1 MIAGQSIGVVIPA
14 FNEEA
19 SIGVV
24 IASISHM
31 FDHIVV
37 VDNGST
43 DRTAEIAL
51 GKGAHVVHEGQRG
64 YGAACLRG
72 IARLSENPPDIV
84 LFMDADASDHPEDAL
99 RVATFVANGSCD
111 MCLGSRVRGEHEQ
124 GSLTPVQIFGN
135 WLSTTLIRLLWKV
148 RYTDLGPLRAIKWEA
163 LSDLC
168 MEDRTWGWTIEMQIK
183 AAKTNLRVLEIPVRY
198 RVRIGTSKISGT
210 VMGSIRAGTKIVA
223 TIVRY
228 AVR

>member
-14 FNEEA
+14 LNEEA
-19 SIGVV
+19 SIGPV

-43 DRTAEIAL
+43 DSTAEIAL
-51 GKGAHVVHEGQRG
+51 RNGAHVVHEDQRG

-72 IARLSENPPDIV
+72 IAALSESSPDIV
-84 LFMDADASDHPEDAL
+84 LFMDADASDHPDDAL
-99 RVATFVANGSCD
+99 RVATSVANGSCD

-135 WLSTTLIRLLWKV
+135 WLSTRMIRALWKV
-148 RYTDLGPLRAIKWEA
+148 QYTDLGPLRAITWKT
-163 LSDLC
+163 LSSLR

-183 AAKTNLRVLEIPVRY
+183 AAKMNLRVLEIPVRY

-210 VMGSIRAGTKIVA
+210 IMGSIRAGTKIIA
-223 TIVRY
+223 TIVRH

>member
-1 MIAGQSIGVVIPA
+1 
-14 FNEEA
+14 
-19 SIGVV
+19 
-24 IASISHM
+24 
-31 FDHIVV
+31 
-37 VDNGST
+37 
-43 DRTAEIAL
+43 
-51 GKGAHVVHEGQRG
+51 
-64 YGAACLRG
+64 
-72 IARLSENPPDIV
+72 
-84 LFMDADASDHPEDAL
+84 MDADASDHPEDAL
-99 RVATFVANGSCD
+99 RMATFVANGSCD

-210 VMGSIRAGTKIVA
+210 VMGSIRAGTKIIA

>member
-1 MIAGQSIGVVIPA
+1 MIAGLSIGVVIPA
-14 FNEEA
+14 LNEEA
-19 SIGVV
+19 SIGLVLD
-24 IASISHM
+24 SISTM
-31 FDHIVV
+31 FDRVVV

-43 DRTAEIAL
+43 DRTAEIARRN
-51 GKGAHVVHEGQRG
+51 GAHVVHESQRG

-72 IARLSENPPDIV
+72 IATLSENPPDVV
-84 LFMDADASDHPEDAL
+84 LFLDADASDHPEDAL

-148 RYTDLGPLRAIKWEA
+148 HYTDLGPLRAIRWTT
-163 LSDLC
+163 LSSLC
-168 MEDRTWGWTIEMQIK
+168 MQDRTWGWTIEMQIK
-183 AAKTNLRVLEIPVRY
+183 AAKMNIRVLEVPVRY
-198 RVRIGTSKISGT
+198 RIRIGTSKISGT
-210 VMGSIRAGTKIVA
+210 IMGSIRAGTKIIT
-223 TIVRY
+223 TIIRQ